1 MQKESLKEVW
11 DGIGSKGL
19 DRDVPWFLR
28 TFRTFVSAE
37 AHGKP
42 VTAGLGSFE
51 DVWPQVRK
59 LDLYDPLTLLAAVD
73 APAGMLFTPRE
84 IHAADRGPVA
94 IIGEHE
100 VTVPDAAK
108 TLLSALGKSALASGG

>member
-11 DGIGSKGL
+11 DGIRSKDL

-28 TFRTFVSAE
+28 TFVSAEAAE

-42 VTAGLGSFE
+42 WTAGPGSFE

-59 LDLYDPLTLLAAVD
+59 LNLDDPLTLLAAVD
-73 APAGMLFTPRE
+73 APAGMLFAPKE
-84 IHAADRGPVA
+84 IHAADRSPVA

-100 VTVPDAAK
+100 VTAPDATKA
-108 TLLSALGKSALASGG
+108 LLSALGKSALASGG